1 MIADALKMA
10 SQWIPLEVLRQVRND
25 SSEDI
30 GENFLDGS
38 EWELSAHEESNSGRE
53 EQNSADSERSPA
65 DQIHENGMY
74 IALFTLLA
82 RVYIGI
88 NDTTST
94 SCYSFKTLEYHNSCV
109 VAVVV

>member
-1 MIADALKMA
+1 MIADALKMV
-10 SQWIPLEVLRQVRND
+10 SRWIPLEVLRQVVRND

-30 GENFLDGS
+30 GENFSDGS

-74 IALFTLLA
+74 IALLTLLA

-88 NDTTST
+88 YDTFTT
-94 SCYSFKTLEYHNSCV
+94 SCYSFKTLKYNSRV